1 VFGGKLDW
9 GPEAIVRDDPNFQG
23 RGNPSSGNYLVS
35 FTWCNT
41 TMGIVAL
48 GIFDTSIVCLWHL
61 CVCTQLDFALDSMQ
75 LIVRD
80 SDGTCV

>member
-1 VFGGKLDW
+1 MTQTSKAVEILLVVIIRFHLPG
-9 GPEAIVRDDPNFQG
+9 AILPWA
-23 RGNPSSGNYLVS
+23 LH
-35 FTWCNT
+35 
-41 TMGIVAL
+41 VAL

-75 LIVRD
+75 LILRT